1 MIIVY
6 DIKHDIYPRVNV
18 DVRSVNVYM

>member
-6 DIKHDIYPRVNV
+6 DIKHDIYSRINV

>member
-6 DIKHDIYPRVNV
+6 DLKHDIYSRVNV

>member
-6 DIKHDIYPRVNV
+6 DIKHDIYSRVNL